1 MGVPVFSRAGIED
14 AGEVLTLQRAAYVA
28 EAQLY
33 GEPFLPPLT
42 ETLEEVAAAVAAATV
57 VKAVVG
63 GRIVAAGRARVEGG
77 TLLLGRFAVAPD
89 MQRQGLGAR
98 LIAALEATAGP
109 GVGRFELFT
118 GMKSEH
124 QLRLYKRCGYSEFRR
139 APGLPGVELVYL
151 EKGV

>member
-1 MGVPVFSRAGIED
+1 MGVPVFSRAGIAD

-42 ETLEEVAAAVAAATV
+42 ETLVEVAAAVAAATV
-57 VKAVVG
+57 LKAVVG
-63 GRIVAAGRARVEGG
+63 GRIVAAGRGRVEGG